1 MSRKILRD
9 DETAEKQ
16 ETTQTQ
22 ETTEKL
28 QEKLKSVKESVYS
41 VKELSANSKKL
52 FDTRQECVA
61 AALKAAGKTECTV
74 SEARKIVEKFLKKE
88 VK

>member
-22 ETTEKL
+22 ETTKEL
-28 QEKLKSVKESVYS
+28 QEKLKCVKESVYS
-41 VKELSANSKKL
+41 VKELSANSKNGL
-52 FDTRQECVA
+52 NLTCLLQMTQGFGVLPA
-61 AALKAAGKTECTV
+61 
-74 SEARKIVEKFLKKE
+74 
-88 VK
+88 

>member
-22 ETTEKL
+22 ETTKEL
-28 QEKLKSVKESVYS
+28 QEKLKCMKESVYS

-74 SEARKIVEKFLKKE
+74 SEAKKIVEKFLKKE